1 MSDSDEYEINDSDEE
16 YDFEYSDD
24 GGSSQNSEVDAE
36 NAYYNAKGMKE
47 EGLEEAAKA
56 FLKVVE
62 EEAKEGGAKTQWG
75 FKSLKQLIKVRTLQ
89 SSPTLMIQHYR
100 TLLTYI
106 SSGSVT
112 QNVSEKAINGILD
125 RLSQSGDVSLL
136 HEVYKETLSIFSV
149 EGTAN
154 PRLWTKCSL
163 KLGQLLLDTDDI
175 PRLRTVIDSLLAHDS
190 ESMEVYALQIQM
202 YGRLREVGRL
212 KSVWEKATSVQNN
225 VPHPRTL
232 AIIHECGG
240 KTWMAEE
247 RYEEASTAFFVAFKG
262 FDEAGD
268 SARLRV
274 LKYLLL
280 ASMLHASDINPLDSP
295 ECRPY
300 KDSPG
305 IAAMT

>member
-1 MSDSDEYEINDSDEE
+1 
-16 YDFEYSDD
+16 
-24 GGSSQNSEVDAE
+24 
-36 NAYYNAKGMKE
+36 
-47 EGLEEAAKA
+47 
-56 FLKVVE
+56 
-62 EEAKEGGAKTQWG
+62 
-75 FKSLKQLIKVRTLQ
+75 
-89 SSPTLMIQHYR
+89 MIQHYR

-247 RYEEASTAFFVAFKG
+247 RYEEA
-262 FDEAGD
+262 
-268 SARLRV
+268 R
-274 LKYLLL
+274 
-280 ASMLHASDINPLDSP
+280 
-295 ECRPY
+295 
-300 KDSPG
+300 
-305 IAAMT
+305 